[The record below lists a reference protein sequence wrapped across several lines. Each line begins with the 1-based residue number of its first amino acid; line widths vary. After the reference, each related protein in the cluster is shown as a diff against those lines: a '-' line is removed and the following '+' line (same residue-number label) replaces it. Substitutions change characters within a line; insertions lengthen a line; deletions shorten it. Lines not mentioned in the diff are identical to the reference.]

1 MGAFVKAL
9 GSASIYGEPADPAM
23 VRRRSGQ
30 RSDNGR
36 RFSNRPKG
44 EINHNQ
50 TVVMFGDVSDLD
62 CYFLLGPIRMRLCG
76 RASRRVEDR
85 NTLAGPAAA
94 HRPRQ
99 SAPPPPAECSVPPWF
114 WTPFRPPLGMSAEE
128 TLRRAT
134 SSASINHGSNQI
146 RANHADAARL
156 ALAQATTAGQ
166 SSTRMIPRGR
176 SLSCIR
182 SSSSSRC

>member
-99 SAPPPPAECSVPPWF
+99 SAPPPPPRVLCTAMVFDPFPSPTWNVSKRPCVAQPAVRLSTMGSIKSKRIMPTPPGWP
-114 WTPFRPPLGMSAEE
+114 WPRRRRPASRRLG
-128 TLRRAT
+128 
-134 SSASINHGSNQI
+134 
-146 RANHADAARL
+146 
-156 ALAQATTAGQ
+156 
-166 SSTRMIPRGR
+166 
-176 SLSCIR
+176 
-182 SSSSSRC
+182 